1 MTRRVLIAIVLSL
14 SFVFTVPAF
23 VQDKPDSEKVALIKK
38 LFVLMDIK
46 NMQES
51 IMASSWQDLEEQI
64 MKGMSGTMVNPTAP
78 KEQQEAMERAMLE
91 YSKRIST
98 KFQVRMKEKIN
109 IAELTERITLPIYDK
124 TFSVAEIKDLIA
136 FYETPTGQKMV
147 KSMPQ
152 MTQETMQKTMEAVM
166 PQIMQIMSEV
176 SEEEKGTLEK
186 MMKDAGFSSE
196 PPPPPPPAPKTKK
209 PIKKR

>member
-1 MTRRVLIAIVLSL
+1 MTRRIIVAIALSL
-14 SFVFTVPAF
+14 SFVFTVPVFA
-23 VQDKPDSEKVALIKK
+23 QDKPDSEKVALIKK

-64 MKGMSGTMVNPTAP
+64 MKGMTGTMGDPSAS
-78 KEQQEAMERAMLE
+78 KEQKDALERVMLE
-91 YSKRIST
+91 YSRRIST
-98 KFQVRMKEKIN
+98 KFQVRLKEKVN
-109 IAELTERITLPIYDK
+109 IAELTERVIVPIYDK
-124 TFSVAEIKDLIA
+124 NFSAAEIKDLIA

-152 MTQETMQKTMEAVM
+152 MTQETMQKTMEVVM

-176 SEEEKGTLEK
+176 SEEEKGALEK